1 MRIVLYNPMLLL
13 GLLLASACSALKESP
28 KYQLTDGIYY
38 AKTATR
44 KSDKVYVQVRED
56 TVLVY
61 SLARVSPGPR
71 PVVNQPILV
80 ITPESNRDSIR
91 VSNRYGFTV
100 YSLDLDILTIPFKI
114 RPSTSDFPP
123 QFNTNFNGNVYLGYR
138 WDRYAVAYDQ
148 TPIGSLK
155 RSISHYGYSVGG
167 FTGIGATA
175 VNPWVTGNQVSSEY
189 DGIVNL
195 TGVAAIL
202 AINNVT
208 LGVGLGVDHLL
219 EGNRRYWIYQRKP
232 WVGLTFGVNL
242 N

>member
-1 MRIVLYNPMLLL
+1 MNVFLNNPTLLL
-13 GLLLASACSALKESP
+13 GSLLLSACGVLKESP

-38 AKTATR
+38 TKTASGQ
-44 KSDKVYVQVRED
+44 SDKVYVQVRED
-56 TVLVY
+56 TILVY
-61 SLARVSPGPR
+61 PFTPVPPR
-71 PVVNQPILV
+71 QRTVVNQPVLV
-80 ITPESNRDSIR
+80 IPPESKENGI
-91 VSNRYGFTV
+91 SNQYGFTV
-100 YSLDLDILTIPFKI
+100 YSFDFDILTIPFKI

-138 WDRYAVAYDQ
+138 WDKYAVRYEK

-155 RSISHYGYSVGG
+155 RSVAHYGYSVGG

-175 VNPWVTGNQVSSEY
+175 VNPWVTNNQVASEY

-208 LGVGLGVDHLL
+208 LGVGVGIDHLL